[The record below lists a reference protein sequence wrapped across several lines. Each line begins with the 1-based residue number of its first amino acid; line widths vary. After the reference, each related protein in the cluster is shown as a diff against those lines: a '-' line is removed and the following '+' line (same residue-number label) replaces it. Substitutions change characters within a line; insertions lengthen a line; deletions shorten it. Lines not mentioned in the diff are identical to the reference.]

1 MVVLTGVLVTASF
14 LVEPVRVRSQS
25 MSPTLTDGDHL
36 LIDKI
41 SARAHHPR
49 RGDVV
54 AFELPTTPG
63 LLIKRVVAVAGDT
76 VGIEDGVLVVDGR
89 AIEEPFVDPAQM
101 DSVYFGPVTVPART
115 VFVMGD
121 NRANSVDSRS
131 LGPVPIGNVIGR
143 ALLRIW
149 PLP

>member
-1 MVVLTGVLVTASF
+1 MVVLTGVLMTASF
-14 LVEPVRVRSQS
+14 VVEPVRVRSQS
-25 MSPTLTDGDHL
+25 MSPTLTGGDHL

-89 AIEEPFVDPAQM
+89 PIEEPFVDPAQM
-101 DSVYFGPVTVPART
+101 DSVYFGPVTVPDRT

-121 NRANSVDSRS
+121 NRANSVDSRN
-131 LGPVPIGNVIGR
+131 LGPVPIGNVVGR